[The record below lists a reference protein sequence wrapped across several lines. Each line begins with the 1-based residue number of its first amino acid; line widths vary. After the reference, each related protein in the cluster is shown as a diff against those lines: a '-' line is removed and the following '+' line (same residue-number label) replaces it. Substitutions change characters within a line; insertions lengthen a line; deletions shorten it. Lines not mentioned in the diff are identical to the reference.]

1 MSFEIWKELIREFPG
16 YWISNMGRLK
26 MYNGY
31 ISHASPEDSGYVRPG
46 MKNKEGKKVKRS
58 MHVLVAT
65 AFIPNPEDKPFVCH
79 VNRNRADNRVENLMW
94 CTKKEKEIRRIK
106 HKEVSGKAINQMTL
120 DGILY

>member
-58 MHVLVAT
+58 MHVLFAT
-65 AFIPNPEDKPFVCH
+65 AFIPNPEDKPFCVP
-79 VNRNRADNRVENLMW
+79 RQQE
-94 CTKKEKEIRRIK
+94 
-106 HKEVSGKAINQMTL
+106 
-120 DGILY
+120 